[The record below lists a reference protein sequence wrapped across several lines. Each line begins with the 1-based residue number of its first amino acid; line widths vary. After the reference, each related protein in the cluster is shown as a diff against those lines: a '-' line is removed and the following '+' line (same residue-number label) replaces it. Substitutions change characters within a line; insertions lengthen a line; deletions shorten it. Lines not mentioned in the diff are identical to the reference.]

1 MTIRILPYL
10 LTFLLSIGAILPY
23 AETAF
28 AENNLI
34 IGTIDDYTD
43 TNSQKQERA
52 NVIILPVKSVLSNS
66 EKLDEGK
73 TILDEETKAKAKDI
87 LKSLRE
93 GKITIEEA
101 RAKLKE
107 LGIILPKQDNLNED
121 VTKEKEMSRVENA
134 RLKLKELGLKLPK
147 KFEQFIND
155 TQE

>member
-1 MTIRILPYL
+1 MTIRISPYL
-10 LTFLLSIGAILPY
+10 LTFLFSIGAILFY
-23 AETAF
+23 TETAF

-34 IGTIDDYTD
+34 IGTINDYTD

-52 NVIILPVKSVLSNS
+52 NVIILTVKSVLSNQ

-121 VTKEKEMSRVENA
+121 VTKEKVS
-134 RLKLKELGLKLPK
+134 PS
-147 KFEQFIND
+147 
-155 TQE
+155 

>member
-1 MTIRILPYL
+1 MTIRISPFL
-10 LTFLLSIGAILPY
+10 LTFLFSIGAILFST
-23 AETAF
+23 ETAF
-28 AENNLI
+28 AENNRI

-52 NVIILPVKSVLSNS
+52 NVIILPVKSVLSNP

-101 RAKLKE
+101 RAMLKE